1 MTLKTASLLACI
13 GSSITIIM
21 QAYSFI
27 RFNLIERTEYHRI
40 EGDIFSIISLISNIF
55 LLIFFLTYY
64 NKQNNTTWKD

>member
-13 GSSITIIM
+13 GLSITIIM
-21 QAYSFI
+21 QAYNFT